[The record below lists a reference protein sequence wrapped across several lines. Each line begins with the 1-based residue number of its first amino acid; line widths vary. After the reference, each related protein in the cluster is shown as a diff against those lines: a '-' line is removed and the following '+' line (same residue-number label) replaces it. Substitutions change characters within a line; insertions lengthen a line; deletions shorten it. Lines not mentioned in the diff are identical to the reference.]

1 MTSGFSGTAETFLFT
16 FKHSFTRFNSSGL
29 NNYFVKALPDCLVI
43 GGFEPAIWLD
53 HNLERGTSGVSNTFD
68 NTPLTEQQF
77 CVKDMECWALD
88 ESVASHVGTHDPSHR
103 HNRSHDSNH
112 SQEICNPAYL
122 AWRRMEEC
130 RQYSQ
135 QFKFD
140 DMNGSPY
147 IDREAL
153 YLKQKVFE
161 DESVGEN
168 KKVRFRM
175 GEDLIRKQSLS
186 NLTAP
191 SAMSQDWTRSLYC

>member
-1 MTSGFSGTAETFLFT
+1 MGSLGQQRL
-16 FKHSFTRFNSSGL
+16 SSSLL
-29 NNYFVKALPDCLVI
+29 NHPLQDSTLQASPDCLVI
-43 GGFEPAIWLD
+43 GGFEHAIWLD
-53 HNLERGTSGVSNTFD
+53 ENLEKGTTGVSNTFD
-68 NTPLTEQQF
+68 NRPLTDQEF
-77 CVKDMECWALD
+77 LVKDMECWALD
-88 ESVASHVGTHDPSHR
+88 ESVASDVGTHDPSHR

-140 DMNGSPY
+140 DIHGSPH

-153 YLKQKVFE
+153 YLKQKVYE
-161 DESVGEN
+161 EETIAGAGRV
-168 KKVRFRM
+168 KFRM
-175 GEDLIRKQSLS
+175 GDDLIQSAMLRKSSMS

-191 SAMSQDWTRSLYC
+191 STMSPDWTRSRYH